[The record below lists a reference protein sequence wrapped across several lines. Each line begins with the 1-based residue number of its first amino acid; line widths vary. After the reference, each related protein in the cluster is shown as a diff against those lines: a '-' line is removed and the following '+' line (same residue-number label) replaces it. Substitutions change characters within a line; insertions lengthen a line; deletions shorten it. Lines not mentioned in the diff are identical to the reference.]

1 MKGSQMSV
9 NKVYVLDTNIILHNT
24 NFIKELCDG
33 GNNIIVIPE
42 TVLIELE
49 DFKKNFT
56 ELGYQARSFARML
69 ASVKSKKWTVE
80 SFFVS

>member
-1 MKGSQMSV
+1 MSA
-9 NKVYVLDTNIILHNT
+9 NKVYVLDTQHYLAHNT

-56 ELGYQARSFARML
+56 ELGLSSEEFCQNVGGR
-69 ASVKSKKWTVE
+69 VKSSKWT
-80 SFFVS
+80 SKSPFVW